1 MSCFHLPFKKAADCI
16 NRTANINNKFKRGEK
31 FRHFNA
37 EIIINDA
44 WRKKSALL
52 QHLSVSLAH
61 SRHRIN

>member
-44 WRKKSALL
+44 WRKKVLYYNIS
-52 QHLSVSLAH
+52 LSHSLTLG
-61 SRHRIN
+61 IE